1 MSTDRPYSMPLE
13 PISAINASSN
23 KSWLFILIGF
33 VLYCTF
39 FVLNRITQGYI
50 NNRLGFLIFILFV
63 SLAALGRLN
72 LTDNNLTRLVILIV
86 IDLLIPIFYS
96 YENINLDSM
105 IKYLGF
111 LFIFLI
117 SLSSSFAAM
126 DANRY
131 RKFFILI
138 IIILILSSFFFENM
152 FVGGEERM
160 AGVFKN
166 PNNLALFA
174 FSLLFFLN
182 EKKDNTLMKTF
193 IYIAIVLILII
204 SATTGAIIAF
214 LIGISYKLFMD
225 NAKRKYS
232 YLVLGLVAFFLLANF
247 IEIPIIN
254 RIKTQFTIV
263 LNEGGVLSSP
273 YSKIDYGYLANKYGV
288 SGYTSGLYRIDLWRT
303 SVYLFGQQN
312 TKEKLFGIGT
322 GGSIN
327 LIQENLPH
335 NEYIRLLLE
344 TGFVGLFLYAL
355 LFIKLFQRS
364 RRGLRYIYVIFA
376 VFCFTENIFDNMIF
390 MSLFALFLS
399 SSVKIAIMAGRRA
412 QSRHSYLYDR
422 IRLHKIQY

>member
-1 MSTDRPYSMPLE
+1 MSTDRPYFMPLK

-33 VLYCTF
+33 VLYCTL

-50 NNRLGFLIFILFV
+50 NNKLGFLIFILFV

-72 LTDNNLTRLVILIV
+72 LTDNYLTRLVIFIV
-86 IDLLIPIFYS
+86 IDLLIPIFYN

-117 SLSSSFAAM
+117 SLSSNLGHMES
-126 DANRY
+126 NKYGR
-131 RKFFILI
+131 FFRLI
-138 IIILILSSFFFENM
+138 ITILMLSSFFFENM
-152 FVGGEERM
+152 SVGGEERA
-160 AGVFKN
+160 AGFFKN
-166 PNNLALFA
+166 PNNLSLFA

-182 EKKDNTLMKTF
+182 EKKDSTLMRAF
-193 IYIAIVLILII
+193 IYTAIILILIA
-204 SATTGAIIAF
+204 SSTSGAILAF
-214 LIGISYKLFMD
+214 LVGISYKLFTD
-225 NAKRKYS
+225 NKKKKYS
-232 YLVLGLVAFFLLANF
+232 LFSIGLVVLIFLLNF
-247 IEIPIIN
+247 IEVPFVN
-254 RIKTQFTIV
+254 RIKTQFSIIFNERIV
-263 LNEGGVLSSP
+263 LSKP
-273 YSKIDYGYLANKYGV
+273 YSKIDYGYLANKYGG
-288 SGYTSGLYRIDLWRT
+288 SGYTSGLYRIDLWRR

-322 GGSIN
+322 GGSTN

-344 TGFVGLFLYAL
+344 TGFVGFFLYAL

-364 RRGLRYIYVIFA
+364 RRELRYIYVIFA

-412 QSRHSYLYDR
+412 QGRHSYLYDR
-422 IRLHKIQY
+422 VRLHKIQY